1 MEEKQKV
8 GILTTFGSWDTSYS
22 LVSVVSEQLSAH
34 VANGYKPVLFVL
46 NNFKD
51 VSLVPEGV
59 EVRAIVPQL
68 YLEAYKGLGYPEN
81 IQEEVDRVSA
91 AFREHMEDIDVLI
104 THDIIFIDTYLP
116 YNIGLREAGIKA
128 KQLHFIHSAP
138 SPRPVIENNPH
149 ANRYTLPANS
159 KLVYLNNEQVI
170 PLAEMY
176 GVWANDVRVVKNA
189 VDMRS
194 LWNLHP
200 FTEKLI
206 NEYDVLSRDIITV
219 YPVSAT
225 RMVDGK
231 QIDVVIKIHE
241 ALRKIGHNPLLIFPT
256 AHANA
261 QEEISQCK
269 ARASKD
275 VVFTS
280 LFEPRYDS
288 GLPRRIVSELFR
300 LSNVFIFPSISEN
313 CSLVLLEA
321 MLSGNL
327 LVLNSDC
334 PGLKDI
340 VGADKAL
347 WFKFGNVSMG
357 TRNYE
362 AALQKDQYYLDIARI
377 IDATLSKDLTYKS
390 RLHALR
396 EYSRDSMFRNLE
408 RLYYEKD

>member
-1 MEEKQKV
+1 
-8 GILTTFGSWDTSYS
+8 
-22 LVSVVSEQLSAH
+22 VSEQLQAH
-34 VANGYKPVLFVL
+34 VSHGYKPVLFVL
-46 NNFKD
+46 TNFKD
-51 VSLVPEGV
+51 TALVPDGV
-59 EVRAIVPQL
+59 EVRPIVPQL

-81 IQEEVDRVSA
+81 IQEEVNKVSA
-91 AFREHMEDIDVLI
+91 AFREHMADIEVLI
-104 THDIIFIDTYLP
+104 THDVIFIDTYLP
-116 YNIGLREAGIKA
+116 YNIGLRESGVTA

-138 SPRPVIENNPH
+138 SPRPIVENNPH

-159 KLVYLNNEQVI
+159 KLVYLNSEQTI

-176 GVWANDVRVVKNA
+176 GVWPNDVRVVKNS
-189 VDMRS
+189 VDPRS

-200 FTEKLI
+200 FTERLI
-206 NEYDVLSRDIITV
+206 KEYDVFSRDIVTV

-231 QIDVVIKIHE
+231 QIDVVIRIHE
-241 ALRKIGHNPLLIFPT
+241 ALKKIGHNPLLIFPT

-261 QEEISQCK
+261 QAEISQCK
-269 ARASKD
+269 ARATQD

-280 LFEPRYDS
+280 LFEPKYDA

-300 LSNVFIFPSISEN
+300 LSNVFVFPSISEN

-321 MLSGNL
+321 MLAGNL

-362 AALQKDQYYLDIARI
+362 SALQKDQYYMDIARI
-377 IDATLSKDLTYKS
+377 ISASVTQNLMYRTK
-390 RLHALR
+390 LHAFR
-396 EYSRDSMFRNLE
+396 EYNRDSMFRNLE